1 MLLSRNFS
9 FWRNEVDRDIL
20 LSISFLTTR
29 VKAPDTDNWKKMLRI
44 LGYLKATREFDLKI
58 SCDKMSTLTWYVDGS
73 YAVHE
78 DIKGHSGALLIIG

>member
-1 MLLSRNFS
+1 
-9 FWRNEVDRDIL
+9 
-20 LSISFLTTR
+20 
-29 VKAPDTDNWKKMLRI
+29 MLRI

-58 SCDKMSTLTWYVDGS
+58 SYDKMSTLTWYVDGS